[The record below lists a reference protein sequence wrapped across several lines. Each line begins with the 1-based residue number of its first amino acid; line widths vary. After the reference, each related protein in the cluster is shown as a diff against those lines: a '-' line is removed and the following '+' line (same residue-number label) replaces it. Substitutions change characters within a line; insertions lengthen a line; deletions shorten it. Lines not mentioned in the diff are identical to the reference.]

1 MPRKSFWCQKSKKQ
15 GNLKK
20 LKPWKKISVPA
31 RAAVHSRVLCPTEG
45 KLFIQSD
52 ISDIELM
59 CNLAR
64 IRFNIKHQW
73 PAIVPRYVPVRMRPG
88 WSPPSYLNGGDQ
100 GEEEEGEK
108 DIVGGEHFHQVVA
121 RFPWV
126 WQKFCVRASSFKNL
140 QSWPASQNTTDFL
153 TFLIIFCLKYL
164 GSTYKFHFRQA
175 FLMYKCDG
183 VPSKSYLRLLS
194 LLQTSCDQPFPKFIS
209 RATAEGQ

>member
-1 MPRKSFWCQKSKKQ
+1 MGTLHRSCLQQTIMSRKSFWCQKSHKKRQ
-15 GNLKK
+15 LQKK
-20 LKPWKKISVPA
+20 IKPRKYISVPA
-31 RAAVHSRVLCPTEG
+31 RAAVHCRVLCPTEG

-59 CNLAR
+59 CNLAL

-108 DIVGGEHFHQVVA
+108 QDIVGGEHFHRVVA

-153 TFLIIFCLKYL
+153 TFLKIFCLKYL
-164 GSTYKFHFRQA
+164 GDTYKFHIRQA
-175 FLMYKCDG
+175 FFLYKC
-183 VPSKSYLRLLS
+183 SQKYL
-194 LLQTSCDQPFPKFIS
+194 
-209 RATAEGQ
+209 